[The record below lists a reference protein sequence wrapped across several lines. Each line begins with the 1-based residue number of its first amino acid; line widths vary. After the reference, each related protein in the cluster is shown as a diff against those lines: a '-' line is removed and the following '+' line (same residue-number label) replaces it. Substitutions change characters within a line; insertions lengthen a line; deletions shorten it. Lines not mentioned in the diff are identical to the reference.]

1 MGNPSGRSPSYNFQS
16 FKMFWGGDF
25 CSPGTAIIYLSTRG
39 GGGWLQRERAWGG
52 RGNKKTLTEI
62 NNHLW
67 WLFRKSSCLYL
78 LLHLLYEWNL
88 SENQYMVTTR
98 GNYENVK
105 KAKNEIS
112 ELNNYFQGV
121 LSWFSSDKIWV
132 LAPTLS
138 SES

>member
-1 MGNPSGRSPSYNFQS
+1 M
-16 FKMFWGGDF
+16 
-25 CSPGTAIIYLSTRG
+25 
-39 GGGWLQRERAWGG
+39 QRERAWGG

-132 LAPTLS
+132 LAPTVGSKKCSKKQQVSFSKFPFFIKQACFVRHNNSVKS
-138 SES
+138 SNRYTYICVGT